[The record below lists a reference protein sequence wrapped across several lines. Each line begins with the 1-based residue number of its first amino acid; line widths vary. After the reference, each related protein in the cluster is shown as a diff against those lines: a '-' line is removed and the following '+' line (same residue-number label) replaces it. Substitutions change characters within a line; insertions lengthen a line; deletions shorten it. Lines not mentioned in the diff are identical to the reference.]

1 MRKTP
6 EAMGYLTDCLPQNQL
21 DPYNP
26 LALRTL
32 ALRTLALRTLALHNP
47 GAAFESH
54 ARDSIS

>member
-1 MRKTP
+1 MRKTL
-6 EAMGYLTDCLPQNQL
+6 EAMVYLTDCLPQNDL

-26 LALRTL
+26 IALRTL
-32 ALRTLALRTLALHNP
+32 ALGTLGLHNP